1 MTTKNPLSPVFKTKR
16 LKPNGAEGRRSLRRL
31 LRVAGLA
38 LAVAALGGCRQD
50 MHDQPKYEP
59 LEASSFFADGRSS
72 RPILEGTI
80 ARGQLKEDGHFYTGK
95 VEGQP
100 AVTFP
105 IEITREVLHRGRER
119 YDIYCT
125 PCHGTAGYGEG
136 IIVSRGFRRPPSFH
150 IDRLR
155 EESVGHYFDVMTNG
169 LGAMYSYA
177 SRVDPADRWA
187 IIAYIR
193 ALQLSQNAKPEDVPA
208 EELERLR
215 RAGQ

>member
-1 MTTKNPLSPVFKTKR
+1 MTTKNPSNQVFKVKR
-16 LKPNGAEGRRSLRRL
+16 LKPNGAEGRRKLRRL
-31 LRVAGLA
+31 SQVAGLI
-38 LAVAALGGCRQD
+38 LAVAVLGGCRQD
-50 MHDQPKYEP
+50 MHDQPKLEP
-59 LEASSFFADGRSS
+59 LEANSFFADGRSS
-72 RPILEGTI
+72 RPVLEGTV
-80 ARGQLKEDGHFYTGK
+80 ARGLLKEDDHFYTGT
-95 VEGQP
+95 VDGQP

-105 IEITREVLHRGRER
+105 ITITREVLHRGQER
-119 YDIYCT
+119 YNIYCT

-136 IIVSRGFRRPPSFH
+136 IIVSRGFRRPPSLH

-193 ALQLSQNAKPEDVPA
+193 ALQLSQNAKPEDVPL

-215 RAGQ
+215 RDGQ